1 MLLKH
6 QKGKSRALGPGTT
19 AAWEFSKEMFFHEK
33 TPAGRKRNVLWK
45 HISFKVRGAQTAEM
59 QSREHEILGSCLVPC
74 APHRSQGFLLCAQ
87 PSAASDSA
95 KTQPEGSQELGVS
108 CSHRKSKEWLEARM
122 CGWAVPFTLRM
133 LRWSYF
139 CRFISTRKYQYLY
152 I

>member
-19 AAWEFSKEMFFHEK
+19 AAGNFPRRCFFHEK

-45 HISFKVRGAQTAEM
+45 CIGFKVRGAQTAEM
-59 QSREHEILGSCLVPC
+59 RSREHEILGSCLLPR
-74 APHRSQGFLLCAQ
+74 APRRSQGFLLCAQ

-108 CSHRKSKEWLEARM
+108 CSHRKSKE
-122 CGWAVPFTLRM
+122 
-133 LRWSYF
+133 
-139 CRFISTRKYQYLY
+139 
-152 I
+152 